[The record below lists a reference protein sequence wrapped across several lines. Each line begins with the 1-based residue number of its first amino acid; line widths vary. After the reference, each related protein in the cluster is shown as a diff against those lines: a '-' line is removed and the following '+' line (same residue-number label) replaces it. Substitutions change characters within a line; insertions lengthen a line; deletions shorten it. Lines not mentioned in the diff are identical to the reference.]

1 MNKFLW
7 EYIKLCLNQKEKL
20 FKLFLITIINS
31 NNFANTL
38 YLRIFAY
45 MKTFNDLKEND
56 IIYFLEI
63 HPNAVNGNRFKLH
76 LEKIVSI
83 HQYDVYNEHR
93 LNLSSGY
100 AIDVTDTNGTKTS
113 MVFSCYYAEHVIAIP
128 YDVDCSETI
137 LRNIGLKYIKHYTEN
152 QIQEAQGR
160 INRAKARYESSL
172 SKNTSLIE
180 KYKERN
186 NDLSLISDN
195 LRHQIAK
202 LNQCNLMKNR
212 HV

>member
-1 MNKFLW
+1 
-7 EYIKLCLNQKEKL
+7 
-20 FKLFLITIINS
+20 
-31 NNFANTL
+31 
-38 YLRIFAY
+38 
-45 MKTFNDLKEND
+45 MKTFNDLKKDD

-63 HPNAVNGNRFKLH
+63 HPNAVNGNCFKLR
-76 LEKIVSI
+76 LDKIFKI
-83 HQYDVYNEHR
+83 FPYKHNDCNDHR
-93 LNLSSGY
+93 LDLSSGY
-100 AIDVTDTNGTKTS
+100 YIDVTAANRDKSSIVCPG
-113 MVFSCYYAEHVIAIP
+113 YYAEHVIAIP
-128 YDVDCSETI
+128 YDTDCSETV
-137 LRNIGLKYIKHYTEN
+137 LRNIGLKYIKQYTEN

-160 INRAKARYESSL
+160 IDRAKARYEASV

-202 LNQCNLMKNR
+202 LNQCDLMKNR

>member
-1 MNKFLW
+1 
-7 EYIKLCLNQKEKL
+7 
-20 FKLFLITIINS
+20 
-31 NNFANTL
+31 
-38 YLRIFAY
+38 

-63 HPNAVNGNRFKLH
+63 HPNAVNGNRFKLR
-76 LEKIVSI
+76 LDKIVSI
-83 HQYDVYNEHR
+83 LQYKYNDCNDHR

-100 AIDVTDTNGTKTS
+100 CIDVTEANKAKS
-113 MVFSCYYAEHVIAIP
+113 SIVYPCYYAEHVIAIP
-128 YDVDCSETI
+128 YDTDCSETV
-137 LRNIGLKYIKHYTEN
+137 LRNIGLKYIKQYTEN
-152 QIQEAQGR
+152 QIQEAKGR
-160 INRAKARYESSL
+160 IDRAKARYEASV

-186 NDLSLISDN
+186 NDVSLISDK

-202 LNQCNLMKNR
+202 LNQCDLMKNR